1 MRTGVVMHHG
11 ISRKYAGALSGYGD
25 TKVSATST
33 TVRVLQRQ
41 HQQPTEVQK
50 SQNGLS
56 NTKLGGPYVPW
67 DGEGTGIFIAYFQ
80 LFPWVESFI
89 IHHNPSQISIARC
102 LAA

>member
-1 MRTGVVMHHG
+1 MHHG

-33 TVRVLQRQ
+33 TVGVLQRQ
-41 HQQPTEVQK
+41 HQQPTDLQK

-56 NTKLGGPYVPW
+56 STRLGGTYVPQ
-67 DGEGTGIFIAYFQ
+67 DGEGTGIFIACFQ

-89 IHHNPSQISIARC
+89 THHNQSQISIARC
-102 LAA
+102 LVAQKMLLR